1 MAIHIESGGLKF
13 LFEPETGFIR
23 YIRFGERELVR
34 AIYAAVRNEH
44 WGTLAP
50 ELVSLD
56 EGDGFIRWTHHCREG
71 DETWLVF
78 DGEITWDETGVKY
91 EVVGQAQ
98 RDYMTARTGL
108 CLLHPRDQQGMPLT
122 VIHAD
127 GTEVASQ
134 FPEQIAPETPFTE
147 VTGFRFAEGDREVS
161 ITFSGE
167 VFETEDQRNWMDASF
182 KTYCWPQG
190 RGWPYPV
197 SVFEPIRHSAEVRVS
212 GTSVPAES
220 GYPNSI
226 DWANAPEYEL
236 PQIGT
241 VIRGAA
247 PEITQYVDTGMLI
260 ADGDDVRFSR
270 DLEAAEQSGLPITLF
285 LRQPWTTALR
295 ALTAGEPLIT
305 RIHIDLRFA
314 DQLEAV
320 KWDCPDLAILL
331 ASGDNF
337 TDLNRFGG
345 DRSPFAGV
353 AFAGNPQVHAFDTR
367 SIGETASTIVDQIR
381 SADHLTDGLVVVGP
395 LWLAAPGSNSRPG
408 SPDYESDL
416 FAAWMLGA
424 IISATQAGAYSI
436 VIAETTGERGLFQSG
451 KLTLAGDL
459 LRMLAEHDG
468 PVKIPPLPAPHLWM
482 AMGLGDQEVI
492 VRFGDEPSVVIST
505 KEPFVSEESA

>member
-1 MAIHIESGGLKF
+1 MDIFVERGGLSF
-13 LFEPETGFIR
+13 LFEPETGFVR
-23 YIRFGERELVR
+23 YIKFGGRELVR

-50 ELVSLD
+50 ELVSLQ
-56 EGDGFIRWTHHCREG
+56 EGDGYIRWTHHCRQG
-71 DETWLVF
+71 GETWLVF
-78 DGEITWDETGVKY
+78 DGEITWDETSVKY
-91 EVVGQAQ
+91 EVDGQAQ

-127 GTEVASQ
+127 GSEVASQ

-147 VTGFRFAEGDREVS
+147 VSGFRFADGDREVS
-161 ITFSGE
+161 IKFSGE

-197 SVFEPIRHSAEVRVS
+197 SVFEPIRHSAEVKVS
-212 GTSVPAES
+212 GDPIPVELSDPL
-220 GYPNSI
+220 SI
-226 DWANAPEYEL
+226 NWSDAPEYEL

-247 PEITQYVDTGMLI
+247 PEITQYVDTGMMI

-285 LRQPWTTALR
+285 LRQPWTPALQ

-314 DQLEAV
+314 DQLAAV
-320 KWDCPDLAILL
+320 QADCPDLAILL

-337 TDLNRFGG
+337 TDLNRFSG
-345 DRSPFAGV
+345 DRSHFAGV
-353 AFAGNPQVHAFDTR
+353 AFSGNPQVHAFDTR

-395 LWLAAPGSNSRPG
+395 LWLAAPGSAPRPS
-408 SPDYESDL
+408 SPDYESEL
-416 FAAWMLGA
+416 FAAWMLGT

-451 KLTLAGDL
+451 ELTLAGDL
-459 LRMLAEHDG
+459 LRQMAEHEG
-468 PVKIPPLPAPHLWM
+468 PVKIPASPAPHLWM
-482 AMGLGDQEVI
+482 VIQLGSQQITVH
-492 VRFGDEPSVVIST
+492 FGDAPRVVIATTEPSISGD
-505 KEPFVSEESA
+505 PA

>member
-1 MAIHIESGGLKF
+1 MDIYVERGGLSF
-13 LFEPETGFIR
+13 LFEPETGFLR
-23 YIRFGERELVR
+23 YIKLGGRELVR

-50 ELVSLD
+50 ELVSVD
-56 EGDGFIRWTHHCREG
+56 EGDGYIRWTHHCRQG
-71 DETWLVF
+71 GETWLVF
-78 DGEITWDETGVKY
+78 DGEITWDETSVKY
-91 EVVGQAQ
+91 EVIGQAQ
-98 RDYMTARTGL
+98 RDYLTARTGL

-127 GTEVASQ
+127 GSEVASQ
-134 FPEQIAPETPFTE
+134 FPDQIAPETPFTD
-147 VTGFRFAEGDREVS
+147 VTGFRFADGDREVS
-161 ITFSGE
+161 IKFSGE

-182 KTYCWPQG
+182 KTYCWPQR

-197 SVFEPIRHSAEVRVS
+197 SVFEPIRHSAEVKVS
-212 GTSVPAES
+212 GDPIQASWPQS
-220 GYPNSI
+220 GSI
-226 DWANAPEYEL
+226 NWNDAPEYEL

-285 LRQPWTTALR
+285 LRQPWTPALE

-314 DQLEAV
+314 DQLPAV
-320 KWDCPDLAILL
+320 QADCPDLAILL
-331 ASGDNF
+331 ASGDNY
-337 TDLNRFGG
+337 TDLNRFSG

-395 LWLAAPGSNSRPG
+395 LWLAAPVSAPRPG
-408 SPDYESDL
+408 SPDYESEL
-416 FAAWMLGA
+416 FAAWMLGT

-451 KLTLAGDL
+451 ELTPAGDL
-459 LRMLAEHDG
+459 LRLLAEHEG
-468 PVKIPPLPAPHLWM
+468 PVKIPASPAPQLWM
-482 AMGLGDQEVI
+482 AIQLGSQQITVH
-492 VRFGDEPSVVIST
+492 FGDSPRVVIAT
-505 KEPFVSEESA
+505 TEPYISGDPA